1 MEKKIITSSSA
12 SGLNQKIA
20 DMQKEGWEPIG
31 SHSVVVVH
39 EQNRFA
45 GTQHK
50 DTIFEHEYSIS
61 VQREHTP
68 SEGQQGVIDDYLSD
82 LTEILQ
88 TKTDDLADLQNL
100 RTATIQ
106 FLSVLK
112 NKEEQIKL

>member
-20 DMQKEGWEPIG
+20 EMQKEGWEPMG
-31 SHSVVVVH
+31 EHKVVVVH
-39 EQNRFA
+39 EQKRFA
-45 GTQHK
+45 GMQHK
-50 DTIFEHEYSIS
+50 DTTFQHEYSMSI
-61 VQREHTP
+61 QREHTP
-68 SEGQQGVIDDYLSD
+68 SEGQQGVIDDYLKD

-112 NKEEQIKL
+112 EREEQIKL